1 MHTSTFDQSQ
11 RLSLPPLPVVLA
23 AALVGALGWAY
34 WLIIPGLV
42 AQWWNE
48 PEYSHAFLIPFVSGY
63 LAWSKRD
70 ALAQAVVRPGYW
82 GLALMAFALLVYITG
97 KVGADLFLQ
106 RFSLV
111 LMIAGVVLYI
121 GGATVLGM
129 LLFPVA
135 FLVLMIPLPGIV
147 FNSIAFPLQ
156 LLAAQVSS
164 VALEAVGVPVF
175 REGNV
180 MHLAAASLDVEEACS
195 GIRSLLSLI
204 ALGVLYGHLAFSN
217 WTPRIL
223 LMVVVVPVAIAANV
237 LRVFV
242 AGLLAHHVSV
252 DTALGVFHTAG
263 GWSVFAIAAVLL
275 LGASRLMWT
284 LGLAK

>member
-1 MHTSTFDQSQ
+1 MQTSTLVRSE
-11 RLSLPPLPVVLA
+11 RLALPSLPAVLA
-23 AALVGALGWAY
+23 VALAGALLWTY
-34 WLIIPGLV
+34 WPIIPGLV
-42 AQWWNE
+42 AQWWHE
-48 PEYSHAFLIPFVSGY
+48 PEYSHAFLIPMVSVM

-70 ALAQAVVRPGYW
+70 ELARLQIRPGYW
-82 GLALMAFALLVYITG
+82 GLAVMAFALLFYIVG

-106 RFSLV
+106 RLSLV
-111 LMIAGVVLYI
+111 LMIGGGVLYVA
-121 GGATVLGM
+121 GAHVAGA
-129 LLFPVA
+129 LLFPIA

-147 FNSIAFPLQ
+147 FKSVAFPLQ

-204 ALGVLYGHLAFSN
+204 SLGVLYGYITFST
-217 WTPRIL
+217 WPPRLL
-223 LMVVVVPVAIAANV
+223 LMLLVPPVAIAANV

-252 DTALGVFHTAG
+252 ETALGVFHSAG
-263 GWSVFAIAAVLL
+263 GWAVFAIAAVLL
-275 LGASRLMWT
+275 VGASRLMSAA
-284 LGLAK
+284 GAR